1 MVSCRRLDVMLLL
14 ALGVVTAHVRLAA
27 AQAGPSDVQVSG
39 KDFLAW
45 VQDCAIELD
54 TLDWRSADL
63 SRLSV
68 LDKLLEGKRMVFL
81 GEPDHYV
88 REKYD
93 FQLTFIRY
101 LFERGWRYIGMEMGR
116 ADGRRIDRYL
126 ETGDVAWLDR
136 VASYGYKGDERA
148 NRKDV
153 PEGLIPKK
161 SDRDFV
167 KSIHGEQYWFQKQLR
182 SLNETLP
189 PGKPR
194 LRWFGFDADLRPGGA
209 YVDAEQLLK
218 PRESDPLAQKILQ
231 GLARPE
237 KESRPDEIERLRSL
251 LTFLEHEE
259 AGVRDLLGKADAVEL
274 RRTLQCLTDGLSF
287 IEAGRK
293 GTSSAEWL
301 PAMRQREETMFRQM
315 DDMLA
320 DLPPDEKIILLGG
333 FMHLS
338 KNSDALQFGA
348 KDDPFASPMWP
359 SIGDYLNKKLPG
371 EVYSIWMLYD
381 RGRHGVPM
389 REDPI
394 IEVRTD
400 PQTVEHLLAQ
410 AGRRF
415 FLPFH
420 TGDHREAYL
429 DRVRNFRPNG
439 GSGSGLLKTHADA
452 IFFVAEVHEP
462 GWQRPVSGGRQPV
475 SGL

>member
-1 MVSCRRLDVMLLL
+1 
-14 ALGVVTAHVRLAA
+14 
-27 AQAGPSDVQVSG
+27 
-39 KDFLAW
+39 
-45 VQDCAIELD
+45 
-54 TLDWRSADL
+54 
-63 SRLSV
+63 
-68 LDKLLEGKRMVFL
+68 
-81 GEPDHYV
+81 
-88 REKYD
+88 
-93 FQLTFIRY
+93 
-101 LFERGWRYIGMEMGR
+101 MEMGR

-136 VASYGYKGDERA
+136 VASYGYRGDERS

-153 PEGLIPKK
+153 PEGLVPKK

-167 KSIHGEQYWFQKQLR
+167 KNIHDEQYWFQKQLR

-218 PRESDPLAQKILQ
+218 PHASDPLARKLLQ
-231 GLARPE
+231 RLARPE
-237 KESRPDEIERLRSL
+237 KEPRPHEIERLRSL

-259 AGVRDLLGKADAVEL
+259 ADVRGLLGKADAVEL

-293 GTSSAEWL
+293 GPSSEEWL
-301 PAMRQREETMFRQM
+301 PAMSQREETMFRQM
-315 DDMLA
+315 DDVLD
-320 DLPPDEKIILLGG
+320 DLPRDEKIILLGG

-348 KDDPFASPMWP
+348 MDDPFASPMWP
-359 SIGDYLNKKLPG
+359 SIGDYLDKKLPG

-381 RGRHGVPM
+381 HGRHGVPM

-394 IEVRTD
+394 EVVRSD
-400 PQTVEHLLAQ
+400 PYTVEYLLAK
-410 AGRRF
+410 AGALF

-420 TGDHREAYL
+420 TGDHRESYL

-439 GSGSGLLKTHADA
+439 GSGSGILKTHADA
-452 IFFVAEVHEP
+452 IFFVAEAHEP
-462 GWQRPVSGGRQPV
+462 GWQRTEGS
-475 SGL
+475 